1 MKTELKKQDS
11 FMIIIV
17 VAGLIL
23 AAIAF
28 LKPAAAEAGVTAIAR
43 VGVSVSS
50 DTPRGVVVQTGPR
63 SFRYDEV
70 TRPVRPTRGNYV
82 WVPGHFEKILEIR
95 GCRQYHQGDQH
106 KFGKNRYKRT
116 KVDHLDNGRRGRKA
130 PRHNHYRQVWVPGH
144 WERI

>member
-28 LKPAAAEAGVTAIAR
+28 LKPVAAEAGVTAVAR
-43 VGVSVSS
+43 VGISVSP
-50 DTPRGVVVQTGPR
+50 DAPRGVVVQTGPR
-63 SFRYDEV
+63 SFRYDGV

-82 WVPGHFEKILEIR
+82 WVPGHFEKVLEIR
-95 GCRQYHQGDQH
+95 GCRQYHRGDPY
-106 KFGKNRYKRT
+106 KVGKNRYKRT
-116 KVDHLDNGRRGRKA
+116 KVDHRDQGLSLI
-130 PRHNHYRQVWVPGH
+130 H
-144 WERI
+144 I